1 MLPLHEATSP
11 SLGQGCRTTQQAE
24 PEICSPFLRCPCWKL
39 LACCA
44 RAFCTP
50 SIVGIGLSFQLSRGA
65 QPWSLLLGGSGSCME
80 EHRGKRLQ
88 FSTSYGPTK
97 KGRVFLLSLHLLH
110 ACHDSPCH
118 LSTLLQGRFLPL
130 TSQHIF
136 LKPPNNPLQLHQ
148 PGPIQPGNAPH
159 NTCCWRRC
167 NLSPLAGPCVQY
179 LPGNSP
185 WWRILAIKLTGV
197 NGTARPRQGKA
208 ELLLDLNANYYNLNA
223 FSSQDIA
230 LLLTVFYRKQ
240 FEVKLTTKILAI
252 AEKKVYREA
261 GYI

>member
-1 MLPLHEATSP
+1 MSLDQCELMENASKGRVLICVISCNGQSLLKVPCVLTSLVSGTTQPEFSQDAKEQTSPQILAILQGHCAKMEFSSPHKSLLVTTHCPSKRYYPISPINMLPLHEATGP

-39 LACCA
+39 LACRA
-44 RAFCTP
+44 RAFCTS

-80 EHRGKRLQ
+80 EHRGQRLQ

-110 ACHDSPCH
+110 ACHDSPYH

-130 TSQHIF
+130 ISQHIF

-159 NTCCWRRC
+159 STCC
-167 NLSPLAGPCVQY
+167 
-179 LPGNSP
+179 
-185 WWRILAIKLTGV
+185 
-197 NGTARPRQGKA
+197 
-208 ELLLDLNANYYNLNA
+208 
-223 FSSQDIA
+223 
-230 LLLTVFYRKQ
+230 
-240 FEVKLTTKILAI
+240 
-252 AEKKVYREA
+252 
-261 GYI
+261 